1 MTASFVVI
9 SGDLDLKEVQMS
21 LRPIAAVAFLS
32 ASFFSLP
39 VAAIAQEQGP
49 DIVVTRVLPPSKDRL
64 VRVVYIGDLD
74 LKADAG
80 RQEMEKRVADAV
92 KHMCAIPSPI
102 PGYKE
107 EMERP
112 CSEAA
117 WASARPQ
124 MDGALKIAGPV
135 QSR

>member
-1 MTASFVVI
+1 
-9 SGDLDLKEVQMS
+9 MS
-21 LRPIAAVAFLS
+21 LRPIAAVAILF
-32 ASFFSLP
+32 ASFISLP
-39 VAAIAQEQGP
+39 AAATAQQQGP
-49 DIVVTRVLPPSKDRL
+49 EIVVTRMLPPSKDRL

-80 RQEMEKRVADAV
+80 RQDMEKRVADAV
-92 KHMCAIPSPI
+92 KHMCTIPSPI

-112 CSEAA
+112 CSEEA

-124 MDGALKIAGPV
+124 MDGAIKMAASI
-135 QSR
+135 QSP

>member
-1 MTASFVVI
+1 
-9 SGDLDLKEVQMS
+9 MS
-21 LRPIAAVAFLS
+21 LRPVAAVALVS
-32 ASFFSLP
+32 ATMFSLP
-39 VAAIAQEQGP
+39 APAVAQGQGP
-49 DIVVTRVLPPSKDRL
+49 DIVVTRMLPPSKDRL

-74 LKADAG
+74 LTAHAG
-80 RQEMEKRVADAV
+80 RHEMEKRVSEAV

-112 CSEAA
+112 CSEEA

-124 MDGALKIAGPV
+124 MDGAVAIAASA

>member
-1 MTASFVVI
+1 
-9 SGDLDLKEVQMS
+9 MS
-21 LRPIAAVAFLS
+21 LRPIAAVVLVS
-32 ASFFSLP
+32 ASLISLP
-39 VAAIAQEQGP
+39 ALAIAQEQGS
-49 DIVVTRVLPPSKDRL
+49 DIVVTRMLPPSKDRL
-64 VRVVYIGDLD
+64 VRVVHIGDLD

-80 RQEMEKRVADAV
+80 RQEMEKRVSNAV

-112 CSEAA
+112 CTEEA

-124 MDGALKIAGPV
+124 MDSAVKIAGSV
-135 QSR
+135 QYR

>member
-1 MTASFVVI
+1 
-9 SGDLDLKEVQMS
+9 MS
-21 LRPIAAVAFLS
+21 LRPITAVALVS
-32 ASFFSLP
+32 ASLIAFPALA
-39 VAAIAQEQGP
+39 VAQEQGA

-80 RQEMEKRVADAV
+80 RQEMEKRVSDAV
-92 KHMCAIPSPI
+92 EHMCAIPSPI

-112 CSEAA
+112 CSDEA

-124 MDGALKIAGPV
+124 MDNALKIGGSV